1 MNQTRYII
9 GFFAVLILMV
19 SGGLDAMAH
28 TAGVPTPQPLSIILF
43 GAGLAVLRLG
53 RWRRRVR
60 RRATAVDLSVR
71 KTRGGSTTADL
82 SSSPC

>member
-28 TAGVPTPQPLSIILF
+28 AAGVPTPQPFSIILF

-60 RRATAVDLSVR
+60 RRATAVDLSVH
-71 KTRGGSTTADL
+71 KTRDG
-82 SSSPC
+82 

>member
-28 TAGVPTPQPLSIILF
+28 AAGVPTPQPFSIILF
-43 GAGLAVLRLG
+43 GAGLAVLG

-60 RRATAVDLSVR
+60 RRATAVDLSVH
-71 KTRGGSTTADL
+71 KTRGG
-82 SSSPC
+82 